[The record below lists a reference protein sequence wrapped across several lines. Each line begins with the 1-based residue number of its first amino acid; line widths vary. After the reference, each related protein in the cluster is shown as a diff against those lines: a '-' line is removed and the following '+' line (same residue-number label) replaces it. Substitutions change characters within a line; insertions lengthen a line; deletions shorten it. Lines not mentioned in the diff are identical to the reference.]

1 MARRIH
7 IAIVEPSV
15 IIRTG
20 LSSILKRIANLN
32 IDIAEISDTS
42 VIINKVKKL
51 SPDIVIIDPICLGLM
66 TPQQFKSQIE
76 SESLK
81 VIALQ
86 STLQSSI
93 SVKLYDEAITIYD
106 ASEVIKNKLSNILNN
121 DSVEEEKQELSTRE
135 KEIVVCIVKGM
146 TNKEIADK
154 LFLSAHTIM
163 THRRNIANK
172 LKIHS
177 PSGLTIY
184 AIVNKLVDIADV
196 K

>member
-121 DSVEEEKQELSTRE
+121 DSVEEEKLPPAE
-135 KEIVVCIVKGM
+135 G
-146 TNKEIADK
+146 
-154 LFLSAHTIM
+154 
-163 THRRNIANK
+163 
-172 LKIHS
+172 
-177 PSGLTIY
+177 
-184 AIVNKLVDIADV
+184 
-196 K
+196 